1 MVVSLHIGRGRPF
14 LGVASPS
21 LIAVR
26 LSRDEYPLLPV
37 TTKPAALQKDGYYH
51 WDETLQLKGALVP
64 WVTLAAVT
72 SNPMKVLGRGELEVV
87 GAGDG
92 EHECE
97 LPPWGRITVSVKTAF
112 DSSVVGAEVVPRQQL
127 PRRSTVAARAPRPTR
142 EHTLPASAAD
152 VILESCAAGRVHSQ
166 RRPRRTAEVIRVLS
180 GLMDDLRRGETIPI
194 PVEPAPTPTV
204 EASVPKEDSGQL
216 PTLLNVTLLQKHPE
230 DFNRLY
236 IRFEV
241 LDDGGEPVTAAT
253 LLKSG
258 QSVAVSLPAEGTYQC
273 RCEFGSS
280 GRHALVSSTAVP
292 LLEVLESDG
301 IVRFSTS
308 CYFVKLKRD
317 ADPSLAYPRAF
328 KDTDGGIQSI
338 AGYHLGPVIDRGPCR
353 TIKLCRKDSGQ
364 DLVMKVYRNISLSR
378 QKFYHNLPS
387 GGMVRHTALEG
398 LQLEVHVLQRLGVHP
413 SIVAL
418 RDVFYNPD
426 RQKTYLVLDC
436 CPGGPVQ
443 RWNSIKCKYE
453 PIIAD
458 YNLLKSY
465 IVDVLQGLEF
475 IHSRHVVHRDIKP
488 ENLLIDAQGRV
499 RISDF
504 GSARIVGEE
513 DSMGLGSTLGC
524 TYPFLAPE
532 MCGIPSDDEEED
544 DDDDDD
550 EDSSLSLDGVDGV
563 SSPTAEMPYQGDMWA
578 AGITFWTMLVG
589 KLPFYSSDL
598 SKLFNTIARCDLPV
612 EDLQVA
618 TRDAPPSWLTQLITS
633 LLRRRPSDRPRAS
646 EAIDMVPVVI

>member
-1 MVVSLHIGRGRPF
+1 
-14 LGVASPS
+14 
-21 LIAVR
+21 
-26 LSRDEYPLLPV
+26 
-37 TTKPAALQKDGYYH
+37 
-51 WDETLQLKGALVP
+51 
-64 WVTLAAVT
+64 
-72 SNPMKVLGRGELEVV
+72 MKVLGRGELEVV
-87 GAGDG
+87 GAGEG

-112 DSSVVGAEVVPRQQL
+112 DPSVVDPEVVPRQQL
-127 PRRSTVAARAPRPTR
+127 PRRSTEVPKAPCQTR
-142 EHTLPASAAD
+142 EHRLPPD
-152 VILESCAAGRVHSQ
+152 VVLESCAAGRVHSY
-166 RRPRRTAEVIRVLS
+166 REPRKTAEVIRVLS

-194 PVEPAPTPTV
+194 LVEAAPTPTV

-216 PTLLNVTLLQKHPE
+216 PTLLDVTLLQKHPE
-230 DFNRLY
+230 DFNQLY
-236 IRFEV
+236 VRFEV
-241 LDDGGEPVTAAT
+241 LGDGGEPVTAAT

-258 QSVAVSLPAEGTYQC
+258 QSVAVSLPAEGNYHC
-273 RCEFGSS
+273 RVEFGSS

-292 LLEVLESDG
+292 LLEILESDG
-301 IVRFSTS
+301 MVRFSTS
-308 CYFVKLKRD
+308 CYFVKLKVVPHAVVPYPLPMHNFIQRGS
-317 ADPSLAYPRAF
+317 DPSLAYPRAF

-338 AGYHLGPVIDRGPCR
+338 AGYHLGPVIDRGSCR

-398 LQLEVHVLQRLGVHP
+398 LQREVHVLQRLGVHP
-413 SIVAL
+413 GIVAL

-465 IVDVLQGLEF
+465 IMDILQGLEF

-532 MCGIPSDDEEED
+532 MCGIPSDED
-544 DDDDDD
+544 DK
-550 EDSSLSLDGVDGV
+550 EDSNPFLDGVDGV
-563 SSPTAEMPYQGDMWA
+563 SSPTAEMPYEGDMWA

-589 KLPFYSSDL
+589 KLPFYSTDL
-598 SKLFNTIARCDLPV
+598 TKLFNTIARCDLPV
-612 EDLQVA
+612 EDLLVT
-618 TRDAPPSWLTQLITS
+618 TRDAPPSWLTHLITS
-633 LLRRRPSDRPRAS
+633 LLRRRPSDRPQAS